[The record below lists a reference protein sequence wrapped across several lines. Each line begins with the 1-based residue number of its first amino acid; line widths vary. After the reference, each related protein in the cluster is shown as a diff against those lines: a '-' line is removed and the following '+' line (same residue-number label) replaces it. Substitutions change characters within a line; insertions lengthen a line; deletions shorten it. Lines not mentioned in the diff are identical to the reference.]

1 MIFKKKISIYLIF
14 MSTLFVGLML
24 GENSS
29 GGAKIDYEYLI
40 PFVKNFSINFT
51 TGLNSFISNSGSIIH
66 SPVFYILVGYFLK
79 ITKSILFIK
88 IFYILISS
96 IIPYIFYLILKNKYK
111 IQNDYIF
118 LFSLL
123 IFFSSYF
130 RTSAIWILGDNLSLL
145 FFSLSVL
152 FFLKTK
158 FEKSK
163 VLNFYLCIIFLIFC
177 CYIRYYYFLFSIYFL
192 FVFYKNVNF
201 RFFMKLILVGFLL
214 SLPALIYFYYIILN
228 YDFLNTVSNYK
239 NFNYYSNTLIIL
251 SIFLFY
257 FIPFIFFQF
266 LSIVNYYKKNY
277 KIILILLFPFLLIL
291 LLDIFFFSNLINF
304 SNIGGGV
311 FLKISYLMNFN
322 SSVFLS
328 IASFISLIFID
339 YSFKKNRIENYLLL
353 IILVLCFPMITIFQ
367 KYLDPLFFIF
377 FFGLINSDF
386 FRDILIKRSVSIL
399 FLYGYF
405 FSFLLFSTFY
415 YL

>member
-163 VLNFYLCIIFLIFC
+163 FLNFYL
-177 CYIRYYYFLFSIYFL
+177 
-192 FVFYKNVNF
+192 
-201 RFFMKLILVGFLL
+201 
-214 SLPALIYFYYIILN
+214 
-228 YDFLNTVSNYK
+228 
-239 NFNYYSNTLIIL
+239 
-251 SIFLFY
+251 
-257 FIPFIFFQF
+257 
-266 LSIVNYYKKNY
+266 
-277 KIILILLFPFLLIL
+277 
-291 LLDIFFFSNLINF
+291 
-304 SNIGGGV
+304 
-311 FLKISYLMNFN
+311 
-322 SSVFLS
+322 
-328 IASFISLIFID
+328 
-339 YSFKKNRIENYLLL
+339 
-353 IILVLCFPMITIFQ
+353 
-367 KYLDPLFFIF
+367 
-377 FFGLINSDF
+377 
-386 FRDILIKRSVSIL
+386 
-399 FLYGYF
+399 
-405 FSFLLFSTFY
+405 
-415 YL
+415 